1 MERNTLSEEYIQSKI
16 SNLKK
21 ENKISELFS
30 FLEKHNLL
38 KYCTRLHLRAMELP
52 CGTREECFCGYCP
65 NLPKDAKPI
74 RFNFNEPFAH

>member
-38 KYCTRLHLRAMELP
+38 KFCPRLHLRAMELP

-65 NLPKDAKPI
+65 NLPKDAVPI
-74 RFNFNEPFAH
+74 QFNFNEPFAH